1 MKQNPE
7 SATARQ
13 PLSAAKYA
21 IIAAVGLAVAIGFT
35 FFYIR
40 VAPSLNF
47 SGEQDRIFYLL
58 LIPWALSCAAFLFG
72 AMRGYARLTHKRLG
86 NSLELGGPVVL
97 FCLVLVGGFKLV
109 PSGPDTFDV
118 TVRASGPDTP
128 LITSGEIVL
137 DVGGSLQHQRM
148 GSDGEAIFRGIS
160 AHMKGASV
168 RVLPQVEGYEQAW
181 VPEKLDGATIN
192 LVLVTAHP
200 TTVLTGSIIPPS
212 IEGTTIRIVVDGQ
225 QGEAEPDPYGRFRIS
240 VDGKSGD
247 TVRLKVFSNGALA
260 KMDDYVLPGPVTILL
275 DNARASRPARRKP

>member
-7 SATARQ
+7 SASARQ
-13 PLSAAKYA
+13 PLCAAKYA

-35 FFYIR
+35 FFYVR

-72 AMRGYARLTHKRLG
+72 AMRGYARFAHKRLG

-128 LITSGEIVL
+128 SSPPAKLSSTLAAHCSTS
-137 DVGGSLQHQRM
+137 
-148 GSDGEAIFRGIS
+148 AS
-160 AHMKGASV
+160 APTAKPSSAAS
-168 RVLPQVEGYEQAW
+168 P
-181 VPEKLDGATIN
+181 
-192 LVLVTAHP
+192 P
-200 TTVLTGSIIPPS
+200 T
-212 IEGTTIRIVVDGQ
+212 
-225 QGEAEPDPYGRFRIS
+225 
-240 VDGKSGD
+240 
-247 TVRLKVFSNGALA
+247 
-260 KMDDYVLPGPVTILL
+260 
-275 DNARASRPARRKP
+275 